1 MGLTDLSLTA
11 FLDEIDSNSP
21 APGGGSASALAGALA
36 ASLAKMVGALT
47 IGKKKYET
55 LAEECKLEF
64 VSVLQMMGEIKE
76 DLHRAID
83 RDTEAFNQVMDAY
96 KLPKSTEEEKAFRH
110 QQIQK
115 ATLLAIASPEMI
127 ATAAQKG
134 LKTMEIILK
143 VGNRNTLSD
152 MGVAVLLFS
161 SALEGAIL
169 NIKIN
174 LPGLDDRP
182 LAEAYTLKNES
193 MLKEME
199 INKKRLLAEIH
210 QAILG

>member
-64 VSVLQMMGEIKE
+64 VSALQMMGEIKE

>member
-21 APGGGSASALAGALA
+21 AHGGGSASALAGALA
-36 ASLAKMVGALT
+36 ASLVKMVGALT
-47 IGKKKYET
+47 FGKKKYET

-143 VGNRNTLSD
+143 VGNKNTLSD

>member
-174 LPGLDDRP
+174 LPGLDDRS

>member
-55 LAEECKLEF
+55 LAEECKQEF
-64 VSVLQMMGEIKE
+64 VSALQMMGEIKE

-143 VGNRNTLSD
+143 VGNKNTLSD

>member
-64 VSVLQMMGEIKE
+64 VSALQMMGEIKE

-143 VGNRNTLSD
+143 VGNKNTLSD

>member
-64 VSVLQMMGEIKE
+64 VSALQMMGEIKE

-174 LPGLDDRP
+174 LPGLDDRS

>member
-55 LAEECKLEF
+55 LAEERKLEF
-64 VSVLQMMGEIKE
+64 VSALQMMGEIKE

-143 VGNRNTLSD
+143 VGNKNTLSD

>member
-64 VSVLQMMGEIKE
+64 VSALQMMGEIKE

-143 VGNRNTLSD
+143 VGNKNTLSD

-174 LPGLDDRP
+174 LPGLDDRS